1 MAVDFRTATDDLN
14 HQEVAEA
21 LGCSLASVRQARLPE
36 TSKARRTPPP
46 DWERPIAKLAKQK
59 ADHFKRLAERLSP

>member
-14 HQEVAEA
+14 HQEVADA

-36 TSKARRTPPP
+36 TSKARRNPPHE
-46 DWERPIAKLAKQK
+46 WEKPIARLAKQK
-59 ADHFKRLAERLSP
+59 ADKFKKLAERLGA